1 MDGKNYLALVDRYTG
16 WLSISCLAKDDSK
29 HVIAGLRE
37 YFARWG
43 VAKHLTSDGA
53 SVFTSTE
60 CKDFFDRWGVT
71 HRVSSAYYP
80 RANKRS
86 ELAVKASKRLI
97 MDNLGP
103 KGELDTDRLARALL
117 CHRNTPD
124 PLTGLSP
131 SMILFGR
138 VLRDHLPAVHSKYQ
152 PRREWRMEADLREQ
166 AFAKRHAKMEE
177 RLASGS
183 KPLPTLSV
191 GDTVVVQ
198 DQSNPLKPGK
208 WTKTGTVVE
217 QLPHDSYMVVIHG
230 SRAPTQRN
238 RKFLR
243 RITPFHPMIPH
254 STLPTTL
261 PAMPTRS
268 TSALPNTP
276 HRQSDTD
283 DLTDIVTPNLDPSP
297 ASPVPPPH
305 HPTAATPSVPA
316 TPPTP
321 TVPSAPVQ
329 PPRAHGQLP
338 GDRVQLPPP
347 GHAQPTAATHR
358 HVPLAPAGQD
368 VITLLKQRERMGQ
381 VLSVQQD

>member
-1 MDGKNYLALVDRYTG
+1 M
-16 WLSISCLAKDDSK
+16 
-29 HVIAGLRE
+29 
-37 YFARWG
+37 
-43 VAKHLTSDGA
+43 
-53 SVFTSTE
+53 FTSAE
-60 CKDFFDRWGVT
+60 CKDFLDRWGVT

-103 KGELDTDRLARALL
+103 KGELNTDRLVRALL

-124 PLTGLSP
+124 PLTGLSH

-138 VLRDHLPAVHSKYQ
+138 VLRDPLPAVHSKYQ

-177 RLASGS
+177 RLTIGS
-183 KPLPTLSV
+183 KPLPPLSV

-217 QLPHDSYMVVIHG
+217 KLPHDSYIVVIHG
-230 SRAPTQRN
+230 SRAPTQSN

-243 RITPFHPMIPH
+243 RITPFHPMLPH
-254 STLPTTL
+254 PKLPTNL
-261 PAMPTRS
+261 PDLS
-268 TSALPNTP
+268 TSVLPDTP
-276 HRQSDTD
+276 HHESDPD
-283 DLTDIVTPNLDPSP
+283 YLTNN
-297 ASPVPPPH
+297 VPP
-305 HPTAATPSVPA
+305 TPA
-316 TPPTP
+316 TPPVASVPTPHPPTQATPCVPALPATP
-321 TVPSAPVQ
+321 TAPSDHALQPSAL
-329 PPRAHGQLP
+329 RIDP
-338 GDRVQLPPP
+338 GDRVQPTPPS
-347 GHAQPTAATHR
+347 HTQPTAATHR